1 MSTTDTPWGDT
12 GFDANDDGFMK
23 LSPQNH
29 KAQEPV
35 SEPEQSSDASLG
47 DDAASTERIRVDPV
61 SAMPPIAPPP
71 VARRGRSSLV
81 WVALLALLVLVVA
94 IIGVE
99 WYLNSRSL
107 EEQAFMGKTSE
118 PEVPAEP
125 SAPSADDASG
135 LNDSVA
141 LDDVVPSDTTNVLVA
156 EAQPTAVKP
165 SISTPSRSVVPPQTA
180 TQQGEKSAKTESTVS
195 PRQVSGG
202 EPTVPRSKTMTTRKA
217 QTNATEPAWVVQVF
231 ASPSRDDAEEWLQQ
245 LREQRIPDGYIVE
258 QKVKGQ
264 SWYRVRFGQFATR
277 ADAEQAATNRGF
289 AQPWIARVR

>member
-1 MSTTDTPWGDT
+1 MSTTDSPWGDT

-23 LSPQNH
+23 LPPRDRN
-29 KAQEPV
+29 AQEPA
-35 SEPEQSSDASLG
+35 SEPEQQADASH
-47 DDAASTERIRVDPV
+47 DAAAASTERVRVEPI

-71 VARRGRSSLV
+71 AVRKRRSSLV

-99 WYLNSRSL
+99 LYRTSRSI
-107 EEQAFMGKTSE
+107 EEQAFVGAAVESE
-118 PEVPAEP
+118 APVEP
-125 SAPSADDASG
+125 SMPSVDEASAPSDSAVVGEPATTNDAS
-135 LNDSVA
+135 
-141 LDDVVPSDTTNVLVA
+141 VVRA
-156 EAQPTAVKP
+156 EAQPPTPASTKP
-165 SISTPSRSVVPPQTA
+165 SVSLPDAKTPQ
-180 TQQGEKSAKTESTVS
+180 TESTVA
-195 PRQVSGG
+195 PRKPSGG
-202 EPTVPRSKTMTTRKA
+202 EPVAPPSKTITTRKA
-217 QTNATEPAWVVQVF
+217 QTNATGPAWVVQVF

-277 ADAEQAATNRGF
+277 IEAEQAATNRGF